1 MFIKLAMGLLGEQ
14 INSRMIYHTLIES
27 PHHFEAFHK
36 DFHPVRLHQKGS
48 NQAEIRLSEPPK
60 YQE

>member
-1 MFIKLAMGLLGEQ
+1 MGLLGEQ